1 MESPTLCLDG
11 GERKT
16 FVIVL
21 SNSVHLY
28 VRPEYKERLA
38 WCFTTL
44 LGCEQVVSPDAPKL
58 PVPIL
63 AFRFPGGGSLSVE
76 FTADALDEQQARWGA
91 WLEVRTDDAAALQR
105 RVLEA
110 GLPRLKHPGNDHFYF
125 AAPGGQV
132 LRIVQSGIS

>member
-1 MESPTLCLDG
+1 M
-11 GERKT
+11 
-16 FVIVL
+16 IAL

-28 VRPEYKERLA
+28 ARPQYQERLA

-44 LGCEQVVSPDAPKL
+44 LGCEPVVSSDAPTL

-76 FTADALDEQQARWGA
+76 FTADALDEQQARRGA
-91 WLEVRTDDAAALQR
+91 WLEVKSNEAAALQR
-105 RVLEA
+105 KVLEA

-132 LRIVQSGIS
+132 LRIVQAGES